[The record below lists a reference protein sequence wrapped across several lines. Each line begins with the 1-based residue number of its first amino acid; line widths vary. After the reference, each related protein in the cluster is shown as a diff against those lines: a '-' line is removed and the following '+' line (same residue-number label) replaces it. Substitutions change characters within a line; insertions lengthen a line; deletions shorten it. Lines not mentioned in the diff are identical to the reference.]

1 MTEPLTPNDE
11 TRAAWD
17 ANAEVWDAKMGDDGN
32 DFANLLVWPAVQR
45 LMQIQPGQKILDAA
59 CGNGLFSRRLA
70 ALGAE
75 VTAFDF
81 STELIKL
88 AKARNRT
95 GITYQI
101 LDATDEQV
109 LLGLGRQKFD
119 AVLCNMA
126 LMDIADIVRLF
137 RVIPQLLKPSGAFT
151 FSILHPAFNNSS
163 TAKMGEEIDDNGTVK
178 TIYSVKVSRY
188 MTPYQAHGV
197 ALINQPKPQLYF
209 ERPLQYY
216 FNLAFENGFVLDGFE
231 ECAFPAGSPNNRPLS
246 WGGLFSEI
254 PAVLVARMR
263 LLKSK

>member
-1 MTEPLTPNDE
+1 MTEQMTPNEE
-11 TRAAWD
+11 THAAWD
-17 ANAEVWDAKMGDDGN
+17 ANAEVWDAKMGDEGN

-45 LMQIQPGQKILDAA
+45 LMEVQPGQKILDAA

-70 ALGAE
+70 ALGAD

-88 AKARNRT
+88 AKARNST

-101 LDATDEQV
+101 LDATDEQA
-109 LLGLGRQKFD
+109 LLRLGRQKFD

-126 LMDIADIVRLF
+126 LMDIADITPLF
-137 RVIPQLLKPSGAFT
+137 HAIPQMLKPSTAFT
-151 FSILHPAFNNSS
+151 FSITHSAFNNSS
-163 TAKMGEEIDDNGTVK
+163 TVKMGEEIDDAGTVK
-178 TIYSVKVSRY
+178 TTYSVKVSRY

-216 FNLAFENGFVLDGFE
+216 LNLAFENGFVLDGFE
-231 ECAFPAGSPNNRPLS
+231 ERAFPADSQNNRPLS
-246 WGGLFSEI
+246 WGGNFSEI
-254 PAVLVARMR
+254 PAALVARMR
-263 LLKSK
+263 LA

>member
-32 DFANLLVWPAVQR
+32 DFANLLVWPPVHR
-45 LMQIQPGQKILDAA
+45 LMQVQPGQNILDAA

-70 ALGAE
+70 ALGAN
-75 VTAFDF
+75 VIAFDF
-81 STELIKL
+81 SSELIKL
-88 AKARNRT
+88 AKARDTTR
-95 GITYQI
+95 ISYEV
-101 LDATDEQV
+101 LDATNEEA

-119 AVLCNMA
+119 SVLCCQA
-126 LMDIADIVRLF
+126 LFDIADIAPLF
-137 RVIPQLLKPSGAFT
+137 RAIPQLLKPSGTFT

-163 TAKMGEEIDDNGTVK
+163 TAKMGEEIDDEGTVR
-178 TIYSVKVSRY
+178 TVYSVKISRY

-197 ALINQPKPQLYF
+197 ALINQPMPQLYF

-216 FNLAFENGFVLDGFE
+216 FNLAFENGFVLNGFE
-231 ECAFPAGSPNNRPLS
+231 ECAFPVGASNNRPLS

-254 PAVLVARMR
+254 PAALVAR
-263 LLKSK
+263 LTLA